1 MYQIPSFVFVNI
13 WQCLSDCYLYFLNI
27 ECRMGYVCMI
37 LVCTVI
43 FYTGLRHLCFFLYCH
58 SVCFSTG
65 SLPLYFVNPVIN
77 IRFTLL
83 FCPLRSSTVSSL
95 GLPCSEEPPGT
106 WGSCVGCPLLHHLDH
121 PAFGPGPHHVRCLLR
136 KLREL
141 HLYGNYSMDLYERG
155 GDHVICQRLLA
166 CWVYPFI
173 LDFGWWILRRVR
185 ARGPLYSRRGT
196 YLWGNR
202 LFPRWPVCRQGEC
215 SIFYATRPPP

>member
-77 IRFTLL
+77 IRFTLYFVL
-83 FCPLRSSTVSSL
+83 CAVPPSL
-95 GLPCSEEPPGT
+95 LLAYHVLKSHLAPEVLVWVAPYCIT
-106 WGSCVGCPLLHHLDH
+106 WII
-121 PAFGPGPHHVRCLLR
+121 
-136 KLREL
+136 L
-141 HLYGNYSMDLYERG
+141 HLVPGLTMCAVFYESY
-155 GDHVICQRLLA
+155 VS
-166 CWVYPFI
+166 F
-173 LDFGWWILRRVR
+173 
-185 ARGPLYSRRGT
+185 T
-196 YLWGNR
+196 YMVTTVWT
-202 LFPRWPVCRQGEC
+202 
-215 SIFYATRPPP
+215 STREEVTM